1 LLKKFLP
8 FASFNIMNIEN
19 LKVPPNSL
27 ESEQSVLG
35 GLLIHNRAWDDVA
48 DVLVA
53 DDFYRPIHRII
64 FDAIQILLG
73 HDEPA
78 DILTVKER
86 LKTVGDEETVGGFE
100 YLAQIAESTPSI
112 ANIKTYAQHVR
123 ELSVYRQLI
132 LMSQEIADTAYRPKD
147 IKLQELIDLSERKI
161 FEIAEKITRGK
172 QDVVNIKDVTRNVAN
187 RVQEWAESQGS
198 ITGLETGF
206 TDLDEKTSGL
216 QNGDLIIIAGRPSMG
231 KTALAMNIVGNV
243 AIEQGKPVL
252 VFSLEM
258 PTESLVLRM
267 ISSFGHIDS
276 KEIRKGKMTE
286 TDWNSF
292 SHAIT
297 AIDKNNILIDETP
310 SITPT
315 EIRAKARRV
324 KRQYPELALIMVDYL
339 QLMTVHGKGENR
351 TQEISEISRSL
362 KALAKEINVPV
373 IALSQLN
380 RGVESRPKSGKG
392 RMPQMSDLRESGSI
406 EQDADIIGFVYRDEQ
421 YHDESYSNPEEVG
434 KADFMISK
442 HRNGET
448 GNIKLAW
455 IGQYTR
461 FENLANDSQ
470 TEYAPDDWQTE
481 AADNHN
487 MPNFEE
493 NEAPNFTTEAF

>member
-1 LLKKFLP
+1 
-8 FASFNIMNIEN
+8 MDIEN
-19 LKVPPNSL
+19 AKIPPNSL

-35 GLLIHNRAWDDVA
+35 GLLMHNEAWDEVA
-48 DVLVA
+48 DVLTA
-53 DDFYRPIHRII
+53 DDFYRPSHRII
-64 FDAIQILLG
+64 FDAIHILLEHG
-73 HDEPA
+73 EPA

-86 LKTVGDEETVGGFE
+86 LKKTGDEETVGGFE

-112 ANIKTYAQHVR
+112 ANVKTYAQHVR

-132 LMSQEIADTAYRPKD
+132 MVSQQIADAAYHPKD
-147 IKLQELIDLSERKI
+147 IEVQELIDLSERKI
-161 FEIAEKITRGK
+161 FQIAEQITRGK
-172 QDVVNIKDVTRNVAN
+172 QDVVNVKDITKNVAN
-187 RVQEWAESQGS
+187 KAQEWAESKGS

-206 TDLDEKTSGL
+206 ADLDEKTSGL
-216 QNGDLIIIAGRPSMG
+216 QNGDLIIVAGRPSMG
-231 KTALAMNIVGNV
+231 KTAFAMNVVGNV
-243 AIEQGKPVL
+243 AIEQSKPVL

-258 PTESLVLRM
+258 PTEALTLRM

-276 KEIRKGKMTE
+276 KKIRKGEMTE

-297 AIDKNNILIDETP
+297 ALDKNNILIDETP

-324 KRQYPELALIMVDYL
+324 KRQYPELSLIMVDYL
-339 QLMTVHGKGENR
+339 QLMTVHGKSENR
-351 TQEISEISRSL
+351 VQEISEISRSL
-362 KALAKEINVPV
+362 KALAKEIDVPV

-380 RGVESRPKSGKG
+380 RGVESRPKAGKG

-406 EQDADIIGFVYRDEQ
+406 EQDADIIAFVYRDEQ

-434 KADFMISK
+434 KADLMISK

-470 TEYAPDDWQTE
+470 MEYAPDEWQTE
-481 AADNHN
+481 VADAHN
-487 MPNFEE
+487 MPNFDQGEV
-493 NEAPNFTTEAF
+493 PNFETEAF